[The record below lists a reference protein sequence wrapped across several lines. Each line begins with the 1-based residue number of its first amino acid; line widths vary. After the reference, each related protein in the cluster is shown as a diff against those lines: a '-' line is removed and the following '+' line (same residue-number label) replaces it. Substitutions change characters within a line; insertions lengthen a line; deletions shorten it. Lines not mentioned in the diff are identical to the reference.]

1 MVKKITRKYIKF
13 DGKPTSISL
22 TEYQVEVLEAV
33 SKFRGMPVSTYIE
46 DVLKRNLV
54 YDSENYENKSQ
65 LVLDAVISDIVEFAR
80 EKRALMEFFG

>member
-1 MVKKITRKYIKF
+1 MIKKTTRKYIKA

-22 TEYQVEVLEAV
+22 TEYQTEVLDAV
-33 SKFRGMPVSTYIE
+33 SKFRGVPVSTYIE

-54 YDSENYENKSQ
+54 YDSDKYENKSQ

-80 EKRALMEFFG
+80 EKRALIEFFG